1 MIKDTIYICISIYIY
16 ISKSIFASILL
27 ILFLWRSLTDTFV
40 NFECG
45 IMGIIFTSYFAIKHI
60 VLSEHCCLNKSINF
74 V

>member
-40 NFECG
+40 DFECG

-60 VLSEHCCLNKSINF
+60 VFSEHCCLSKRA
-74 V
+74 